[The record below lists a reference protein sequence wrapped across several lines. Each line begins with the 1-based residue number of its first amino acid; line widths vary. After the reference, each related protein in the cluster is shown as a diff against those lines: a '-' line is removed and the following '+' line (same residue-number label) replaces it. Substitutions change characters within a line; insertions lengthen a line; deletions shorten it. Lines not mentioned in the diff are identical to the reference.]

1 MNIFKF
7 FFFGKAILFLVRS
20 ALDVWTQFSYIRN
33 SLREAKWIKQNWA
46 KYHPFGSYAKFFWKI
61 YISYPNEIGPSIIH
75 LVRTR
80 NFSENFT
87 FLTPLIR
94 TDMHTHLCVRG
105 LKKVY

>member
-1 MNIFKF
+1 MNIFKI
-7 FFFGKAILFLVRS
+7 FFFGKAILFLVQS
-20 ALDVWTQFSYIRN
+20 ALDVWIQFSYIRN

-46 KYHPFGSYAKFFWKI
+46 KYHPFGSYANFSEKL

-94 TDMHTHLCVRG
+94 RYAHAL
-105 LKKVY
+105 VY